1 MRRHSFLISAFLV
14 VLTTGCSAVDMAKG
28 RPHVDASSLAPG
40 VSRTEV
46 EARLGQSKR
55 NWTTAEGVRYSLY
68 EFGMGTLPRPAD
80 AVMVAMFSLYT
91 LGLLELI
98 HEAKPPASK
107 GDDFQVVVSYDAN
120 DVVLG
125 LFDEHETLPIDGRS
139 DRRPKAFCWNRNPDA
154 CRYE

>member
-1 MRRHSFLISAFLV
+1 
-14 VLTTGCSAVDMAKG
+14 MAKG
-28 RPHVDASSLAPG
+28 TPPVDASSLAPG

-68 EFGMGTLPRPAD
+68 EFGPGVPPQPAD
-80 AVMVAMFSLYT
+80 AIMMAMFSLYT
-91 LGLLELI
+91 LGLVEVI
-98 HEAKPPASK
+98 HAANPPPPASE